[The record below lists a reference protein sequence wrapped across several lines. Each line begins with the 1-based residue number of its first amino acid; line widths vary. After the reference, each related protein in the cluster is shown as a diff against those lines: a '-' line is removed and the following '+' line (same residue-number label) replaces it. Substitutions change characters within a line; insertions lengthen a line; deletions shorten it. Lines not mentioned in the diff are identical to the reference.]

1 MPQEEDA
8 FSERATDADEPGSE
22 DESSGPTK
30 PSMSPGS
37 AIAVQAGS
45 LEPTFDQFESFLLRN
60 ARVHHFQEWWEQYVE
75 QAVLG
80 ADFATYREVMFLVGS
95 LLRRLGRKKIDVES
109 DRRRERY
116 MWTRIKEKL
125 AEKQIRPA
133 DAMYICGAIHGVSDI
148 EEFGTSND
156 LRWTIPPRTETRW
169 LYGLIPSS
177 HASIE
182 RQFGHP
188 PGTVSIAEAT
198 WSKAMQALKLKPF
211 KIPRP
216 KGSPATAAETETI
229 VDTVGIDLV
238 STAQVNASL
247 AIVPDES
254 EGVTIEHAS
263 TDGIASF
270 FSRPPALIQ
279 QDEEQLLRWCID
291 VVALARKNG
300 YLSSTADAIAV
311 YQTTKLLAGLR
322 NRRHP
327 TPYDFQDAA
336 ITCIEKDRVPGKRDV
351 RRLCEILLGG
361 DRLGLV
367 GYSSLP
373 RLAQDIYDR
382 LKPLSLKMTSTIERA
397 LMDFKRRPELLPC
410 SDLLWMLH
418 FLLGDIAR
426 PIMGERKLGE
436 VPIQESWD
444 LAIGRN
450 QRALVELAYE
460 GVVIEHVLEKRLKA
474 KVNASAA
481 TTVVAL
487 AACEDSLLY
496 LKSARLTGE
505 LGERA
510 LSLLEQETSAKD
522 APEVFDRVRRLVA
535 YYRSTRSGLPPWIK
549 RFVVTGYTHYTSLL
563 PEAFADRGTRPEQIS
578 AMLAFLF
585 TLEGLALS
593 LGCSRSQL
601 VIAIGQ
607 AGPRTEDPAKIGLLW
622 AAEWLLGLREIGEI
636 RSYLDQV
643 LANPLMLP
651 AFPGYVSGFLLALT
665 FTPLVGRLVVE
676 LLSKAFERLPD
687 DVMMP
692 WLPGL
697 IVMLRPHAADL
708 LPGLVKEA
716 SQCFPRDLGELRSG
730 WVPPWEIPDE
740 TPADEIAPAT
750 NESAN
755 ATGAPAA
762 TSADPDLDE
771 SHAATRAMLFANR
784 GAIDAIAERLGAERA
799 WVEASTSAGGSRGA
813 ATTSA
818 VTLEASSGAGAAPT
832 AASPASELLRD
843 FPATLEALA
852 KLL

>member
-1 MPQEEDA
+1 MFQWLPQEEDA
-8 FSERATDADEPGSE
+8 FSERATDAGDPSSE
-22 DESSGPTK
+22 EEETTSK

-45 LEPTFDQFESFLLRN
+45 VEPTFGQFEAFLLRN

-95 LLRRLGRKKIDVES
+95 LLRRLGRRKVDVES
-109 DRRRERY
+109 DRRREKY

-125 AEKQIRPA
+125 AEKKLRPA
-133 DAMYICGAIHGVSDI
+133 DALYVCGAIHGVSDI
-148 EEFGTSND
+148 EEFGTDND
-156 LRWTIPPRTETRW
+156 LRAEIAPRTETRW

-188 PGTVSIAEAT
+188 PGTVSLAEAT
-198 WSKAMQALKLKPF
+198 WAKAMQALKLKPF
-211 KIPRP
+211 RIPRP
-216 KGSPATAAETETI
+216 KGSAASSSAPESTDAGSTA
-229 VDTVGIDLV
+229 IDLV
-238 STAQVNASL
+238 SSAQVAASL
-247 AIVPDES
+247 AQTSEHEVDES
-254 EGVTIEHAS
+254 NQGVTIEHAS
-263 TDGIASF
+263 TENLTAF
-270 FSRPPALIQ
+270 LSRPPALIQ
-279 QDEEQLLRWCID
+279 QDEEQLLRWCVE

-311 YQTTKLLAGLR
+311 YQTTKLLAALR

-361 DRLGLV
+361 DRLGMV

-373 RLAQDIYDR
+373 RLAQDVYDR
-382 LKPLSLKMTSTIERA
+382 LAPLSLKMASSIERA

-418 FLLGDIAR
+418 YLLGDIAR

-444 LAIGRN
+444 LSIGRH

-460 GVVIEHVLEKRLKA
+460 GVVIEHVLEKRLKL
-474 KVNASAA
+474 KVNAPEA

-496 LKSARLTGE
+496 LKSARLTEE
-505 LGERA
+505 LGDRA
-510 LSLLEQETSAKD
+510 LILLEQETSAKD

-535 YYRSTRSGLPPWIK
+535 YYRSTRSGLPPWLK

-601 VIAIGQ
+601 VIAVGQ
-607 AGPRTEDPAKIGLLW
+607 ASARTEDPTKIGLLW
-622 AAEWLLGLREIGEI
+622 AAEWLLGLREIKDI
-636 RSYLDQV
+636 RGYLDQV

-651 AFPGYVSGFLLALT
+651 SFP
-665 FTPLVGRLVVE
+665 
-676 LLSKAFERLPD
+676 
-687 DVMMP
+687 
-692 WLPGL
+692 
-697 IVMLRPHAADL
+697 
-708 LPGLVKEA
+708 
-716 SQCFPRDLGELRSG
+716 
-730 WVPPWEIPDE
+730 
-740 TPADEIAPAT
+740 
-750 NESAN
+750 
-755 ATGAPAA
+755 
-762 TSADPDLDE
+762 
-771 SHAATRAMLFANR
+771 
-784 GAIDAIAERLGAERA
+784 
-799 WVEASTSAGGSRGA
+799 
-813 ATTSA
+813 
-818 VTLEASSGAGAAPT
+818 
-832 AASPASELLRD
+832 
-843 FPATLEALA
+843 
-852 KLL
+852 